1 MVVSVKGGQQCV
13 YPFVS
18 VADNGDMCA
27 SSDKDD
33 KSVSPYSCIATLPD
47 MGQLYACIYVTL
59 GAICLQE
66 QMVFDANR
74 CGFPVLGGIC
84 LLMALGEIWGIR
96 RL

>member
-33 KSVSPYSCIATLPD
+33 KSVSPYTCIANHPD
-47 MGQLYACIYVTL
+47 MGQLYACICNIRNY
-59 GAICLQE
+59 CLQE
-66 QMVFDANR
+66 QMAFDANR